1 METLMNKKEFKM
13 MEGEKLSRNPNK
25 PIIGITG
32 TGVRTYLWVGND
44 DENDKA
50 CFATLSGA
58 KTLEKF
64 ACNILNALGHDGN
77 SIKKM
82 IYKKNGR

>member
-1 METLMNKKEFKM
+1 MNTKEFKLR
-13 MEGEKLSRNPNK
+13 EGEKLSRNPNK

-32 TGVRTYLWVGND
+32 TGAGTYLWIGND

-50 CFATLSGA
+50 CFATMSGV

-64 ACNILNALGHDGN
+64 ACDLLNALGHNGD